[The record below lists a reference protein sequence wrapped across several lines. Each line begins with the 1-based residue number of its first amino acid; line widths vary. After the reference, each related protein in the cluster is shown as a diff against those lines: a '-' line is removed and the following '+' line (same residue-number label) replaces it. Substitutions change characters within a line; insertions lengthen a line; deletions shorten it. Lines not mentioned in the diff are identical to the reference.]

1 MNTNILAPFIQNEN
15 SQTFY
20 VNGRAFE
27 IKENVITETEVINN
41 NLRSAISAFE
51 SFEFLNSSV
60 VWFHGSSKFAYSL
73 EENNFTINGNVIE
86 DSFTNHVLQSGLVR
100 YENKSTADLF
110 ESLPTLIENFIVL
123 DFAASFENNNITI
136 DLFKI
141 NENVFVSR
149 FNNNTKIAKFFK
161 ATNANDVLDLVAEDT
176 NQDATQFLSELL
188 EGEAKELANKNKT
201 IESYEEM
208 VTFLKDK
215 RGLLAEADKSIEEI
229 KAADVLINEEIANW
243 ESKIAKLRA

>member
-1 MNTNILAPFIQNEN
+1 MNTNILAPFVQNEN

-20 VNGRAFE
+20 VNGRTFE
-27 IKENVITETEVINN
+27 IKESVITETETINN
-41 NLRSAISAFE
+41 TLRSAISAFE

-60 VWFHGSSKFAYSL
+60 KWYNGSSKFVYSL
-73 EENNFTINGNVIE
+73 EENNFTVNGTVVE
-86 DSFTNHVLQSGLVR
+86 SFTNHVLQSGLVR
-100 YENKSTADLF
+100 YNDRATAELF
-110 ESLPTLIENFIVL
+110 ESLPTLVENFIVL
-123 DFAASFENNNITI
+123 DFAATFENNNITV

-149 FNNNTKIAKFFK
+149 FNSDTRIAKFFR
-161 ATNANDVLDLVAEDT
+161 ATNANDALELVAEET
-176 NQDATQFLSELL
+176 KQDATPFLSELL
-188 EGEAKELANKNKT
+188 EGEAKELANKNEI